1 MSLRQLRG
9 SLDLLMQM
17 LAWQVGLA
25 LSISCHLATL
35 ATRTV
40 AGAGAGAATVAV
52 AAAAGAASAVYVTAA
67 AADDGIFWASFTK
80 TSPLAWPSVSWQ
92 Q

>member
-1 MSLRQLRG
+1 
-9 SLDLLMQM
+9 MQM

-40 AGAGAGAATVAV
+40 AGAGAGAGAATVAV

>member
-1 MSLRQLRG
+1 
-9 SLDLLMQM
+9 MQM